1 MCGIFGFSVGRGLSF
16 NKTNEV
22 KNDLKNFI
30 NLSIP
35 RGSDT
40 FGLNINYDNNSYV
53 YKTNINP
60 KDAIN
65 QKLYKNFIDKHL
77 NLASKNKTF
86 LNYFGQTRL
95 VTNGSKF
102 LYKNNQPITLKR
114 IIGLH
119 NGIIFFNNEHKLEE
133 NQKQNYESFNMKS
146 DSLSF
151 FEELE
156 KKVEETK
163 LSSVECFIQF
173 ANQIE
178 GNFSISFLDLN
189 DQIILISSNCGS
201 LYYFY
206 DEKSKIFVYASEKNI
221 LTTFIKNSNFLK
233 DVLVDKNN
241 IHQVVNKSIIF
252 NYTKNEIIQID
263 NLKLSNKFNL
273 NFNISKNYEI
283 ITNNHEEQQRLQSLK
298 KCTKCVL
305 PETYPFISF
314 DNDGICNYCHNY
326 KNQKFLGEEKLEEF
340 LSKYRKNDLSN
351 DCLMGLSGGRDSC
364 YGLHVLKTKFKMN
377 PVAFTYDWGLT
388 TDISRLNAS
397 IMCGKLGVEHIIRS
411 ADIEKKRRYV
421 RQNIFAWLRDP
432 HLGMLPIVQAGDKDF
447 MEYGRTLC
455 EDLNL
460 EICVQATGYQLEQRE
475 FFLGFAGIHQNLKD
489 NQRMSSY
496 SFTTKLKMFLWYSY
510 RTLKNP
516 FYINSALLDNFNG
529 YIASFIKKENF
540 LHLFKYIKWD
550 EKKMGEVLENEY
562 GWISD
567 KSYGK
572 NQWRMGDGQTA
583 FNNFIYYQ
591 IAGFSEFDN
600 FRSNQIR
607 EGLISREEAVKLC
620 EQDNNIRF
628 ETLKNFSEII
638 GFNLDE
644 VLTKISSIP
653 KIY

>member
-16 NKTNEV
+16 NKTNDV

-53 YKTNINP
+53 YKTNTNP

-77 NLASKNKTF
+77 ILASKNKTF

-133 NQKQNYESFNMKS
+133 NQKQNYESFDMKS

-173 ANQIE
+173 VNQIE

-233 DVLVDKNN
+233 DVLPGKNN

-283 ITNNHEEQQRLQSLK
+283 ITNNHEEQKRLQSLK

-455 EDLNL
+455 KDLNL

-475 FFLGFAGIHQNLKD
+475 FFLGFAGIYQNLKD

-620 EQDNNIRF
+620 KQDNNIRF

-653 KIY
+653 KLY